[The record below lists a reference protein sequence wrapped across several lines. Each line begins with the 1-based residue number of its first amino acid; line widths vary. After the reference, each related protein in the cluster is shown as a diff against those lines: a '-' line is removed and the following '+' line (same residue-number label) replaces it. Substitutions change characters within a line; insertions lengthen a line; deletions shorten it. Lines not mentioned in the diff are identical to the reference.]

1 MTAWLSQF
9 FIHPGFVL
17 PGLALVALPVIIHLI
32 NRMRYRRVRFA
43 AMEFLLQ
50 SQQKN
55 RRKLLLEQLL
65 LLLLRMAAVVLLVA
79 LISRP
84 FFDPSQLLV
93 LQGEKTHHVV
103 LVDDSG
109 SMDDRWGETS
119 AFKSALDAVRKIAS
133 QGARQEGTQNLT
145 LLLLSQPDQ
154 PLLTQASLDRTMLN
168 ELETK
173 LENLKCSHRG
183 LDLIAGLQIAG
194 QQLKNP
200 AAAKHLHVI
209 SDFRS
214 RDWGTD
220 SALAAALRDLD
231 KSGIDVNLV
240 RSVPARHGNL
250 AVLELSSTVN
260 VAAANVP
267 LRLRTRIK
275 NFGDQVVK
283 NVRLSVLQDG
293 QTLPLSVAV
302 DELEAGAEVTREFDV
317 VSHTP
322 GKHEI
327 HVALPADALEA
338 DNVRYLTLDIA
349 PTNPILIISGNLA
362 DGEALYLQDAL
373 APTAGLTGFAPVIE
387 NVEFLRRQPLQQ
399 FGTVYMLDVAEVP
412 ADALR
417 VLEDYVAA
425 GGGLVWFLGPQVR
438 PAFYTEKLYKAGQGL
453 FPAALGTVNELTVD
467 VTNPAPDL
475 NFENHPVFKA
485 FQGQDNPF
493 VENVRISQYISMA
506 KDWVPPASVRI
517 IARFRNKAPAFLEHP
532 FGKGKVITCLTTCGV
547 RWSDWPRNPSYVL
560 LQLELQQYVARNVGS
575 TSQRLVGEPIDI
587 VLDPAIYRSQ
597 LEIRP
602 PDATKI
608 VRLTAVV
615 PKADGPAKPPESTTA
630 AATET
635 RLVETYRDTG
645 TPGIYTVVRYKQD
658 ESTDPQLLAYN
669 VPVVESE
676 LALASTEEVRR
687 RLGTDNHIRIQEY
700 GNFDWIQ
707 GRQAGQEVRDLL
719 LLLILVILLAEQW
732 MAMRL
737 SFHPTTG
744 QPVAATE
751 RGGGRGSV
759 ARVTPPAT
767 PAPDSRKQP
776 VAGGRT

>member
-9 FIHPGFVL
+9 FIHPAFVL
-17 PGLALVALPVIIHLI
+17 PGLGLVALPVVIHLI

-65 LLLLRMAAVVLLVA
+65 LLLLRMVAVMLLVA

-103 LVDDSG
+103 LIDDSG
-109 SMDDRWGETS
+109 SMDDHWAETS
-119 AFKSALDAVRKIAS
+119 GFQSALDAVRKIAQ
-133 QGARQEGTQNLT
+133 QGARQAGTQNLS

-154 PLLTQASLDRTMLN
+154 PLLTQASLDPTLIN

-214 RDWGTD
+214 RDWGPD
-220 SALAAALRDLD
+220 SALAVALRDLD

-250 AVLELSSTVN
+250 AVTELVSTVN
-260 VAAANVP
+260 LAAANVP
-267 LRLRTRIK
+267 LRLRTRVK
-275 NFGDQVVK
+275 NFGDQVAK
-283 NVRLSVLQDG
+283 NVRLSILQDG
-293 QTLPLSVAV
+293 QKLPVSIAI

-317 VSHTP
+317 VSNSP

-327 HVALPADALEA
+327 HVALPPDALEA
-338 DNVRYLTLDIA
+338 DNVRYLTVDIA
-349 PTNPILIISGNLA
+349 ATNPILIISGNLA

-387 NVEFLRRQPLQQ
+387 NVEFLRRQPLQA
-399 FGTVYMLDVAEVP
+399 FGTIYMLDVAEVP

-417 VLEDYVAA
+417 VLKDYVAA

-438 PAFYTEKLYKAGQGL
+438 PAFYTEKLYEEGKGL
-453 FPAALGTVNELTVD
+453 FPAPLSTVNELTVD

-475 NFENHPVFKA
+475 SFENHPIFRA

-493 VENVRISQYISMA
+493 VENVRISQYVA
-506 KDWVPPASVRI
+506 TPKDWVPPASVRI
-517 IARFRNKAPAFLEHP
+517 IGRFRNKAPAFLEHT
-532 FGKGKVITCLTTCGV
+532 FGKGRIITCLTTCGV

-560 LQLELQQYVARNVGS
+560 LQLELEQYVARNVGTS
-575 TSQRLVGEPIDI
+575 TQRLVGEPIDI

-602 PDATKI
+602 PDATGI
-608 VRLTAVV
+608 VRLTAVA
-615 PKADGPAKPPESTTA
+615 PKPANGAPPTPEG
-630 AATET
+630 ET
-635 RLVETYRDTG
+635 RLAETYRDTG
-645 TPGIYTVVRYKQD
+645 EPGIYTVVRFKQD
-658 ESTDPQLLAYN
+658 ESTDPQLLAFN
-669 VPVVESE
+669 VPVSESE
-676 LALASTEEVRR
+676 LELAPTDEIRR
-687 RLGTDNHIRIQEY
+687 RLGNGTQIRIQEF

-707 GRQAGQEVRDLL
+707 GRQAGQEVRDF
-719 LLLILVILLAEQW
+719 LLLIILAVLLGEQW
-732 MAMRL
+732 LAMRM
-737 SFHPTTG
+737 SFHAGPRATSVPG
-744 QPVAATE
+744 RPGGHSLASRPKPAPPVAQDSRQQPVT
-751 RGGGRGSV
+751 RGQ
-759 ARVTPPAT
+759 A
-767 PAPDSRKQP
+767 
-776 VAGGRT
+776 

>member
-9 FIHPGFVL
+9 FIHPAFVL
-17 PGLALVALPVIIHLI
+17 PGLGLVALPVIIHLI

-65 LLLLRMAAVVLLVA
+65 LLLLRVVAVMLLVA
-79 LISRP
+79 LIARP

-109 SMDDRWGETS
+109 SMDDHWGETS
-119 AFKSALDAVRKIAS
+119 AFQSALDAVRKIAQ
-133 QGARQEGTQNLT
+133 QGARQAGTQNLS

-154 PLLTQASLDRTMLN
+154 PLLTQASLDPNLLN

-183 LDLIAGLQIAG
+183 LDLVSGLQIAG

-214 RDWGTD
+214 RDWGPD
-220 SALAAALRDLD
+220 SALAVALRDLD
-231 KSGIDVNLV
+231 KEGIDVNLV
-240 RSVPARHGNL
+240 RSVPALHGNL
-250 AVLELSSTVN
+250 AVMDLVSTVN
-260 VAAANVP
+260 LAAANVP
-267 LRLRTRIK
+267 LRLRTRVK
-275 NFGDQVVK
+275 NFGDQVAK
-283 NVRLSVLQDG
+283 NIRLSVLQDG
-293 QTLPLSVAV
+293 QKLPLSVAI

-317 VSHTP
+317 VSNTA

-327 HVALPADALEA
+327 HVVLPPDALEA
-338 DNVRYLTLDIA
+338 DNVRYLTVDIA

-387 NVEFLRRQPLQQ
+387 NVEFLRRQPLQT
-399 FGTVYMLDVAEVP
+399 FGTIYMLDVPEVP

-417 VLEDYVAA
+417 ILKDYVSA

-438 PAFYTEKLYKAGQGL
+438 PAFYTEKLYEEGKGL
-453 FPAALGTVNELTVD
+453 FPAPLGAVNELTVD

-475 NFENHPVFKA
+475 NFENHPVFRA

-493 VENVRISQYISMA
+493 VENVRVSNYITTA
-506 KDWVPPASVRI
+506 KDWTPPANVRI
-517 IARFRNKAPAFLEHP
+517 IGRFRNKAAAFLEHS
-532 FGKGKVITCLTTCGV
+532 FGKGRVITCLTTCGV
-547 RWSDWPRNPSYVL
+547 RWTDWPRNPSYVL
-560 LQLELQQYVARNVGS
+560 LQLELEQYVARNVGS
-575 TSQRLVGEPIDI
+575 TSQRLVGEPIEI

-602 PDATKI
+602 PDATGI

-615 PKADGPAKPPESTTA
+615 PKAPDGTVPESSA
-630 AATET
+630 ET

-645 TPGIYTVVRYKQD
+645 VPGIYTVVRFKQD

-669 VPVVESE
+669 VPVEESALE
-676 LALASTEEVRR
+676 LASSEEIRQ
-687 RLGTDNHIRIQEY
+687 RLGNGTQIRIQEF

-707 GRQAGQEVRDLL
+707 GRQAGQEVRDFI
-719 LLLILVILLAEQW
+719 LIVILIVLLGEQW
-732 MAMRL
+732 LAMRL
-737 SFHPTTG
+737 SFHPTAHQPAAPSRPAG
-744 QPVAATE
+744 HNVVSRPKPSPVVAADSRQQPVT
-751 RGGGRGSV
+751 RGQ
-759 ARVTPPAT
+759 A
-767 PAPDSRKQP
+767 
-776 VAGGRT
+776 

>member
-9 FIHPGFVL
+9 FIHPAFVL
-17 PGLALVALPVIIHLI
+17 PGLGLVALPVIIHLI

-65 LLLLRMAAVVLLVA
+65 LLLLRMAAVALLVA
-79 LISRP
+79 LIARP

-103 LVDDSG
+103 LIDDSG
-109 SMDDRWGETS
+109 SMDDHWAETS
-119 AFKSALDAVRKIAS
+119 GFQSALEAVRKIAQ
-133 QGARQEGTQNLT
+133 QGARQAGTQNLS

-154 PLLTQASLDRTMLN
+154 PLLTQASLDPTLIN

-173 LENLKCSHRG
+173 LDNLKCSHRG
-183 LDLIAGLQIAG
+183 LDLIAGLQIAA

-214 RDWGTD
+214 RDWGPE
-220 SALAAALRDLD
+220 SALAVALRDLD

-240 RSVPARHGNL
+240 RSVPTRHGNL
-250 AVLELSSTVN
+250 AVTDLVSTVN

-267 LRLRTRIK
+267 LRLRTRVK
-275 NFGDQVVK
+275 NFGDQVAR

-293 QTLPLSVAV
+293 QKLPLSVAI
-302 DELEAGAEVTREFDV
+302 DELEAGAEVTREFDI
-317 VSHTP
+317 VSNAP

-338 DNVRYLTLDIA
+338 DNVRYLTVDIA
-349 PTNPILIISGNLA
+349 PTNPVLIIAGNLA

-373 APTAGLTGFAPVIE
+373 APAAGLTGFAPVIE
-387 NVEFLRRQPLQQ
+387 NVEFLRRQPLQA
-399 FGTVYMLDVAEVP
+399 FGTIYMLDVAEVP

-417 VLEDYVAA
+417 VLKDYVAA
-425 GGGLVWFLGPQVR
+425 GGGLVWFMGPQVR
-438 PAFYTEKLYKAGQGL
+438 PAFYTEKLYEDGKGI
-453 FPAALGTVNELTVD
+453 FPAPLSTVNELTVD

-475 NFENHPVFKA
+475 SFENHPIFRA

-493 VENVRISQYISMA
+493 VENVRISQYVGTPKEWS
-506 KDWVPPASVRI
+506 PPANVRI
-517 IARFRNKAPAFLEHP
+517 ISRFRNKAPAFLEHAY
-532 FGKGKVITCLTTCGV
+532 GKGRIITCLTTCGV
-547 RWSDWPRNPSYVL
+547 RWTDWPRNPSYVL
-560 LQLELQQYVARNVGS
+560 LQLELEQYVARNVGT
-575 TSQRLVGEPIDI
+575 TSQRLVGEPIEI

-602 PDATKI
+602 PDATGI

-615 PKADGPAKPPESTTA
+615 PKPANGAQPAPG
-630 AATET
+630 TET

-645 TPGIYTVVRYKQD
+645 SPGIYNVVRFKQD
-658 ESTDPQLLAYN
+658 ESTDPLLLAYN
-669 VPVVESE
+669 VPVEESE
-676 LALASTEEVRR
+676 LELATSDEIRR
-687 RLGTDNHIRIQEY
+687 RLGNDTQIRIQEF

-707 GRQAGQEVRDLL
+707 GRQAGQEVRDF
-719 LLLILVILLAEQW
+719 LLLIILAVLLGEQW
-732 MAMRL
+732 LAMRL
-737 SFHPTTG
+737 SFHPSTR
-744 QPVAATE
+744 QPVVPG
-751 RGGGRGSV
+751 RPGGQGVVSR
-759 ARVTPPAT
+759 PKPAS
-767 PAPDSRKQP
+767 AVVQDSHQQP
-776 VAGGRT
+776 VTRGQA

>member
-9 FIHPGFVL
+9 FIHPAFVL
-17 PGLALVALPVIIHLI
+17 PGLGLVALPVIIHLI
-32 NRMRYRRVRFA
+32 NCMRYRRVRFA
-43 AMEFLLQ
+43 AMEFLLL

-65 LLLLRMAAVVLLVA
+65 LLALRMAAVMLLVA
-79 LISRP
+79 LIARP

-103 LVDDSG
+103 LIDDSG
-109 SMDDRWGETS
+109 SMDDHWAETS
-119 AFKSALDAVRKIAS
+119 AFQSALDAVRKIVQ
-133 QGARQEGTQNLT
+133 QGARQAGTQNLS

-154 PLLTQASLDRTMLN
+154 PLLTQASLDPTLLN
-168 ELETK
+168 EFETK

-183 LDLIAGLQIAG
+183 LDLVAGLQIAG

-214 RDWGTD
+214 RDWGPE
-220 SALAAALRDLD
+220 SALAVALRDLD

-240 RSVPARHGNL
+240 RSVPTRHGNL
-250 AVLELSSTVN
+250 AVVDLISTVN
-260 VAAANVP
+260 LAAANVP

-275 NFGDQVVK
+275 NYGDQVAK

-293 QTLPLSVAV
+293 QKLPLSVAI
-302 DELEAGAEVTREFDV
+302 DELEAGAEVTREFDI
-317 VSHTP
+317 VSNTP

-338 DNVRYLTLDIA
+338 DNARYLTVDIA

-373 APTAGLTGFAPVIE
+373 APTDGLTGFAPVIE
-387 NVEFLRRQPLQQ
+387 NVEFLRRQPLQA
-399 FGTVYMLDVAEVP
+399 FGTIYMLDVAEVP

-417 VLEDYVAA
+417 VLKDYVAA

-438 PAFYTEKLYKAGQGL
+438 PAFYTEKLYEAGQGL
-453 FPAALGTVNELTVD
+453 FPAPLSNVQELTVD

-475 NFENHPVFKA
+475 SFENHPIFRA

-493 VENVRISQYISMA
+493 VENVRVSNYIGLTR
-506 KDWVPPASVRI
+506 DWSPPASVQV
-517 IARFRNKAPAFLEHP
+517 IARFRNKAPAFLEHA
-532 FGKGKVITCLTTCGV
+532 FGKGRIVTCLTTCGV
-547 RWSDWPRNPSYVL
+547 RWTDWPRNPSYVL
-560 LQLELQQYVARNVGS
+560 LQLELEQYVARNVGS
-575 TSQRLVGEPIDI
+575 NSQRLVGEPIEI
-587 VLDPAIYRSQ
+587 VLDPAVYRSQ

-602 PDATKI
+602 PDATGL

-615 PKADGPAKPPESTTA
+615 PQAANGVPTA
-630 AATET
+630 PTAEARLRET
-635 RLVETYRDTG
+635 FRETG
-645 TPGIYTVVRYKQD
+645 QPGIYTVVRFKQD
-658 ESTDPQLLAYN
+658 ESTDPLLLAYN
-669 VPVVESE
+669 VPLEESE
-676 LALASTEEVRR
+676 LELAATAEIRR
-687 RLGTDNHIRIQEY
+687 RLGNGTQIRIQEF

-707 GRQAGQEVRDLL
+707 GRQAGQEVRDF
-719 LLLILVILLAEQW
+719 LLLIILAVLLGEQW
-732 MAMRL
+732 LAMRL
-737 SFHPTTG
+737 SFHATTR
-744 QPVAATE
+744 PPSVPE
-751 RGGGRGSV
+751 RPGGRGVV
-759 ARVTPPAT
+759 ARPQSVPAVVPNSRQEPVTRGPA
-767 PAPDSRKQP
+767 
-776 VAGGRT
+776 